1 MPVATVLLGSTSGL
15 AAPVSTASL
24 AGGEKAI
31 AAVAVP
37 IARPAAGAA
46 HATVKLLADGT
57 RAVVESLPQSVTKP
71 AATLLEIAGVT
82 IPQPDGDDAPRVV
95 RARHRLQC
103 VPFARAVSG
112 IEIYGNAKTW
122 WNKAKGAYSKLTSPK
137 EGAVMVFASTKRI
150 RLGHVAVVKEIVS
163 SREVKVDHANWG
175 NSGRIYLNAP
185 VVDVSRNN
193 DWSEVRVWNARLHTL
208 GSHTYRLSGFLS
220 S

>member
-15 AAPVSTASL
+15 AAPISNASL
-24 AGGEKAI
+24 VGGGSTN
-31 AAVAVP
+31 AAVTAP

-57 RAVVESLPQSVTKP
+57 RAVVESLPQGAAKP
-71 AATLLEIAGVT
+71 AATPITIAGVT
-82 IPQPDGDDAPRVV
+82 IPKDGEDDAPRVV
-95 RARHRLQC
+95 RARRRLQC

-112 IEIYGNAKTW
+112 IEIYGNARTW
-122 WNKAKGAYSKLTSPK
+122 WNKAKGAYSKLANPK
-137 EGAVMVFASTKRI
+137 AGAVMVFASTRRI
-150 RLGHVAVVKEIVS
+150 RQGHVAVVKEIVS

-193 DWSEVRVWNARLHTL
+193 DWSEVRVWNAQLHTL